1 MYTYSMKRLKLAQH
15 LTLDEL
21 EQRYRQESDPV
32 ARSHWQIIWLLHQGR
47 LTAEVADVTSY
58 STTWIYTLVR
68 RYNRDG
74 PDALGDQRHHNP
86 GKRPLLSPALR
97 AELDRA
103 LAGPSPDGG
112 LWTGP
117 KVARWM
123 SDKLGRTIRAVRG
136 WELLQQLGYRS
147 YVPRPRHAKADAE
160 TQESFKKRLSPTP

>member
-1 MYTYSMKRLKLAQH
+1 MKRLKLAEH
-15 LTLDEL
+15 LTVDEL
-21 EQRYRQESDPV
+21 GQRYRQASDPV
-32 ARSHWQIIWLLHQGR
+32 ARSHWQIIWLLRQGR
-47 LTAEVADVTSY
+47 LTAEVADVTGY

-74 PDALGDQRHHNP
+74 PDALGDRRHHNP
-86 GKRPLLSPALR
+86 GKSALLSPALR
-97 AELDRA
+97 AELDQA

-123 SDKLGRTIRAVRG
+123 SDKLHRTVRAVRG

-147 YVPRPRHAKADAE
+147 YVPRPRHAKADPEA
-160 TQESFKKRLSPTP
+160 QESFKKRLSPML